1 VTLPAPNLDDRRFQ
15 ELVDEAKRMVQS
27 KWPDWTGWTDHN
39 VSDPGVTLIETFAY
53 MVDQLLYRLNR
64 VPDRTY
70 IKLLDL
76 VGLQL
81 HPPTGALVPAT
92 FWLSAPQTSS
102 ITIPV
107 ATEVATE
114 RTETADAVVFA
125 TTEPLEIV
133 STELAA
139 VGSVPSGGALTDLT
153 DPLGAGR
160 EVHLFSSPPQRNDAL
175 YVGLSA
181 AAPSC
186 VVAVRLFGHVEG
198 YGINPDQPP
207 RVWQA
212 FCGSEWV
219 DCEIERDETGG
230 FNRSG
235 VVVLHIPAGHEMS
248 IIGNRSCGWLRCL
261 VTEPAPGEPSYDA
274 SPRVE
279 RMEAF
284 TVGGT
289 VEAIHSEE
297 IHWETLGLADGTAGQ
312 ELPLRHHPV
321 VASVEPEII
330 DELYPATDVLDSTP
344 ARSRQWT
351 RVESFAGCNAADF
364 VFVID
369 SARGIVQFPPAVRQA
384 DGTVRPYGAIPAS
397 GNELRIRS
405 YRTGGGRVGNVAAR
419 SIRHLRSSL
428 PGISTVENRTAAVG
442 GVDGETIDE
451 AKVRGPLMLRTRDRA
466 VTASDFEHLTRE
478 AAPEIAR
485 VMCPDSA
492 ASEPG
497 TVRVLIVPAVPAD
510 PEAVD
515 PIRFEQLRPSP
526 ETLERIAQYLDERRV
541 VGVRVVVETPLYQG
555 LTVVTRLRVR
565 RESNPAEVRARALN
579 SLHRYYHPTI
589 GGPEGRGWPFGRP
602 IHAGEVHAALQDV
615 PGVDYVDETLLFPY
629 DVSTGQRSET
639 PVDRIDLPPTA
650 LVYSFGH
657 DVITE
662 ATP

>member
-70 IKLLDL
+70 VKLLDL
-76 VGLQL
+76 IGLQL
-81 HPPTGALVPAT
+81 HPPTGALVPVT
-92 FWLSAPQTSS
+92 FWLSAPQTQT
-102 ITIPV
+102 ITVPLGI
-107 ATEVATE
+107 EVATE
-114 RTETADAVVFA
+114 RTDTTEAVVFA
-125 TTEPLEIV
+125 TTDPLDIV
-133 STELAA
+133 ATSLAA
-139 VGSVPSGGALTDLT
+139 VATVPPGGALNDLT
-153 DPLGAGR
+153 DALAAGR
-160 EVHLFSSPPQRNDAL
+160 EVYLFSQKPVRNDAL

-186 VVAVRLFGHVEG
+186 VVAVRLFGQVEG
-198 YGINPDQPP
+198 YGINPDRPP

-235 VVVLHIPAGHEMS
+235 VVVLHIPRGHEMS

-261 VTEPAPGEPSYDA
+261 ITEPAPGERAYDA
-274 SPRVE
+274 SPRVD

-312 ELPLRHHPV
+312 ELPLRHRPV
-321 VASVEPEII
+321 VAAPEPEII
-330 DELYPATDVLDSTP
+330 DEIFPAAD
-344 ARSRQWT
+344 ARDLGMIHSRQWT
-351 RVESFAGCNAADF
+351 RVDSFAGYGPDDF

-369 SARGIVQFPPAVRQA
+369 SARGAVQFPPAVRQP
-384 DGTVRPYGAIPAS
+384 DGTVRGFGAIPGA
-397 GNELRIRS
+397 GNELRIRA
-405 YRTGGGRVGNVAAR
+405 YRTGGGRGGNVAAGA
-419 SIRHLRSSL
+419 IRNLRSSL
-428 PGISTVENRTAAVG
+428 PGISTVENREPAVG
-442 GVDGETIDE
+442 GVDGETIEE

-485 VMCPDSA
+485 VMCPDSS

-497 TVRVLIVPAVPAD
+497 TVRVLIVPYIPVNPD
-510 PEAVD
+510 AVD
-515 PIRFEQLRPSP
+515 PLRFEQLRPTP

-555 LTVVTRLRVR
+555 LTVVARLRVR

-579 SLHRYYHPTI
+579 SLHRYYHPTV
-589 GGPEGRGWPFGRP
+589 GGPDGRGWPFGRP

-615 PGVDYVDETLLFPY
+615 PGVDYVDEALLFPY
-629 DVSTGQRSET
+629 DVSTGQRDEIQ
-639 PVDRIDLPPTA
+639 VERIDVPSNA
-650 LVYSFGH
+650 LVFSFGH
-657 DVITE
+657 DVIAE